1 MFVIST
7 IAPESKQEST
17 FENLEFRNRISLETS
32 GVRNKSKIVYMMTLV
47 GLKPVELE
55 IF

>member
-17 FENLEFRNRISLETS
+17 FENLEFRKRISPEIP
-32 GVRNKSKIVYMMTLV
+32 GIRNKNKNNFMMTLV
-47 GLKPVELE
+47 GLKPVELGN
-55 IF
+55 F